1 MAIAAFGPSGPSPLI
16 VDPMGVT
23 GFLATGPSGEYFI
36 PYQHPI
42 SLPTYI
48 MTITDLM
55 NSHEALVQ
63 QESVDAVTLSQLSS
77 PDEGLLKVALFQWA
91 RAGFTNIYPV
101 LSLTL
106 APPPVCV
113 DGVSRTLFDYVPY
126 LTGKSVA
133 ELMDVL
139 QLKLNGIQLSYSL
152 PSNSIVF
159 HVSK

>member
-23 GFLATGPSGEYFI
+23 GFMATGPSGEYFI
-36 PYQHPI
+36 PYQPPS

-63 QESVDAVTLSQLSS
+63 RESADAVTLSQLSS
-77 PDEGLLKVALFQWA
+77 PDEGVLKSTLFLWA
-91 RAGFTNIYPV
+91 RAGFTDIYPV

-106 APPPVCV
+106 TPPGVCA
-113 DGVSRTLFDYVPY
+113 DGVSRELFDYVPY
-126 LTGKSVA
+126 LTGKSIA
-133 ELMDVL
+133 EMMSIL
-139 QLKLNGIQLSYSL
+139 QDKLNGIQLSYSL
-152 PSNSIVF
+152 PVNGIVF
-159 HVSK
+159 HASK